1 MKKIFTSISMALCLA
16 ASSFTTSAQT
26 VQLSEAQKKQIQ
38 KEVLPVVF
46 EQIKEQA
53 GLDILGLAQPQLTSD
68 FIGSLPIFNAQSG
81 LRADA
86 PTAYNVKPDSIM
98 INVAAIPGIPAMA
111 GVLGNVKVAFDNHK
125 KVIVPLI
132 GEMLLGGHGVEIEMP
147 GLITVTSSNLGELAV
162 INNVVTGGEGNIVPF
177 AMDMTISLMHSEVTP
192 LLSLSLNQNQTTNL
206 LEATVDLQTGMR
218 SILELI
224 EGFTGGTTPTETPD
238 MDFLVTMDISG
249 MLVGAP
255 IPLSLYGVPEAAPT
269 QRIPMGDAV
278 VALDFSN
285 QQMPIKSIGLTSYE
299 MAQAKGWR
307 DLMFKME
314 QKDKDLV
321 LTIDNMVYSSADRN
335 DAKLA
340 NSTIVTMTDN
350 TKDLTLKDTKSAV
363 RSVINRVVTELATEG
378 EVAPYRMLVE
388 TAIDANGDGM
398 ITADDIKMPVMDV
411 EGTPSFVGT
420 SAAAEMNIKSY
431 AYDETTHAQTVTNM
445 TVNATADIVS
455 EIIKVDVISEG
466 SPAPIAS
473 AYFKSNALGVATSN
487 DNITVSDLKVTPVE
501 GGLYIANNGKATYR
515 IINMTGATLVN
526 GTVSGDNAYI
536 STSSLAK
543 GIYVIVVTENGV
555 SQSVKFVR

>member
-86 PTAYNVKPDSIM
+86 TDPFKLQVDSI
-98 INVAAIPGIPAMA
+98 IISTAAIPGIPAFIAPILGEKLKVEFSDFKTTTIPMVSMFIGRDLKIELPGTIKA
-111 GVLGNVKVAFDNHK
+111 GALAEINITTTGKDGDLAPFT
-125 KVIVPLI
+125 
-132 GEMLLGGHGVEIEMP
+132 MTMTMSLLGG
-147 GLITVTSSNLGELAV
+147 A
-162 INNVVTGGEGNIVPF
+162 
-177 AMDMTISLMHSEVTP
+177 ATP
-192 LLSLSLNQNQTTNL
+192 LLEYSMIQNPTTSL
-206 LEATVDLQTGMR
+206 LEASLDIQEGMR
-218 SILELI
+218 ALMGMLSPAEP
-224 EGFTGGTTPTETPD
+224 GQPETPA
-238 MDFLVTMDISG
+238 MDFLVTMNPAG
-249 MLVGAP
+249 FFTGA
-255 IPLSLYGVPEAAPT
+255 IPMSLYGILEADPT
-269 QRIPMGDAV
+269 AQRIPMGDAA

-299 MAQAKGWR
+299 NAQAKGWR

-350 TKDLTLKDTKSAV
+350 TKDMTLKDTKSAV

-378 EVAPYRMLVE
+378 KVAPYRMLVE
-388 TAIDANGDGM
+388 TAIDTDGDGV
-398 ITADDIKMPVMDV
+398 IDANDTKMPVMDV
-411 EGTPSFVGT
+411 EVTPSIVGT
-420 SAAAEMNIKSY
+420 NAVAEMNIKSY

-445 TVNATADIVS
+445 TVNATADMTS
-455 EIIKVDVISEG
+455 EIIKVDVIPEG
-466 SPAPIAS
+466 SPVSIAS
-473 AYFKSNALGVATSN
+473 AYFKSNALGIIATSN

>member
-86 PTAYNVKPDSIM
+86 TDPFKLQVDSI
-98 INVAAIPGIPAMA
+98 IISTAAIPGIPTFIAPILGEKLKVEFSDFKTTTIPMVSMFIGRDLKIELPGTIKA
-111 GVLGNVKVAFDNHK
+111 GALAEINITTTGKDGDLAPFT
-125 KVIVPLI
+125 
-132 GEMLLGGHGVEIEMP
+132 MTMTMSLLGG
-147 GLITVTSSNLGELAV
+147 A
-162 INNVVTGGEGNIVPF
+162 
-177 AMDMTISLMHSEVTP
+177 ATP
-192 LLSLSLNQNQTTNL
+192 LLEYSMIQNPTTSL
-206 LEATVDLQTGMR
+206 LEASLDIQEGMR
-218 SILELI
+218 ALMGMLSPAEP
-224 EGFTGGTTPTETPD
+224 GQPETPA
-238 MDFLVTMDISG
+238 MDFLVTMNPAG
-249 MLVGAP
+249 FFTGA
-255 IPLSLYGVPEAAPT
+255 IPMSLYGILEADPT
-269 QRIPMGDAV
+269 AQRIPMGDAA

-299 MAQAKGWR
+299 NAQAKGWR

-350 TKDLTLKDTKSAV
+350 TKDMTLKDTKSAV

-378 EVAPYRMLVE
+378 KVAPYRMLVE
-388 TAIDANGDGM
+388 TAIDTDGDGV
-398 ITADDIKMPVMDV
+398 IDANDTKMPVMDV
-411 EGTPSFVGT
+411 EVTPSIVGT
-420 SAAAEMNIKSY
+420 NAVAEMNIKSY

-445 TVNATADIVS
+445 TVNATADMTS
-455 EIIKVDVISEG
+455 EIIKVDVIPEG
-466 SPAPIAS
+466 SPVSIAS
-473 AYFKSNALGVATSN
+473 AYFKSNALGIVTSN
-487 DNITVSDLKVTPVE
+487 DNIAVSDLKVTPVE

>member
-132 GEMLLGGHGVEIEMP
+132 GDMLLGGHGVEIEMP

-206 LEATVDLQTGMR
+206 LEATVDIQTGMR

-224 EGFTGGTTPTETPD
+224 EGISGGTTPTETPD

-249 MLVGAP
+249 MLLGAP

-340 NSTIVTMTDN
+340 NSTIITMTDN
-350 TKDLTLKDTKSAV
+350 TKELALKDTKSAV

-388 TAIDANGDGM
+388 TKQDMDGDGV
-398 ITADDIKMPVMDV
+398 ITADEKMPVMDV
-411 EGTPSFVGT
+411 EVTPSIVGT

-431 AYDETTHAQTVTNM
+431 AYSETGETTITEMN
-445 TVNATADIVS
+445 VNATADLAS
-455 EIIKVDVISEG
+455 EVIKVDVVPAG
-466 SPAPIAS
+466 SPVAIGS
-473 AYFKSNALGVATSN
+473 AYFKSNIAGIVTSN

>member
-147 GLITVTSSNLGELAV
+147 GLITVTSPTLGELAV
-162 INNVVTGGEGNIVPF
+162 INVAVTGGEGNLVPF
-177 AMDMTISLMHSEVTP
+177 KMDMTISLMQSEVAP
-192 LLSLSLNQNQTTNL
+192 LLSFSFDQNKTTNL

-224 EGFTGGTTPTETPD
+224 EGISGGTTPTETPD
-238 MDFLVTMDISG
+238 MDFLVTMDLSG
-249 MLVGAP
+249 MATMT
-255 IPLSLYGVPEAAPT
+255 IPASLYGVPEAAPT

-411 EGTPSFVGT
+411 EVTPSFVGT

>member
-1 MKKIFTSISMALCLA
+1 MKKIFTSISMALCLV

-46 EQIKEQA
+46 EQIKEQT
-53 GLDILGLAQPQLTSD
+53 GLDILGLAKPQLTSD
-68 FIGSLPIFNAQSG
+68 FLGSLPIFNAQSG
-81 LRADA
+81 LRADQ
-86 PTAYNVKPDSIM
+86 PTAFKVQVDSIT
-98 INVAAIPGIPAMA
+98 IATAAIPGIPAFIA
-111 GVLGNVKVAFDNHK
+111 PVLGEKLKVEFADFKTTTIPMASMFLGRDLQIELPGTIKAGALAEINITTTGK
-125 KVIVPLI
+125 DGDLAPFT
-132 GEMLLGGHGVEIEMP
+132 MTMTMSLLGG
-147 GLITVTSSNLGELAV
+147 A
-162 INNVVTGGEGNIVPF
+162 
-177 AMDMTISLMHSEVTP
+177 ATP
-192 LLSLSLNQNQTTNL
+192 LLEYSMTQNPTTSL
-206 LEATVDLQTGMR
+206 LEASLDIQEGMR
-218 SILELI
+218 TLMGLLSPAEP
-224 EGFTGGTTPTETPD
+224 GQPETPAI
-238 MDFLVTMDISG
+238 DFLVTMDPAG
-249 MLVGAP
+249 FFTGA
-255 IPLSLYGVPEAAPT
+255 IPMSLYGVPEAAPT
-269 QRIPMGDAV
+269 QRIPMGDAAL
-278 VALDFSN
+278 ALDFSN

-299 MAQAKGWR
+299 NAQAKGWR

-314 QKDKDLV
+314 QKEQDLV
-321 LTIDNMVYSSADRN
+321 LTIDNMVYSSADKN

-350 TKDLTLKDTKSAV
+350 TKDMTLKDTKSAV

-388 TAIDANGDGM
+388 TAIDTNGDGV
-398 ITADDIKMPVMDV
+398 ITADDVKMPVMDV
-411 EGTPSFVGT
+411 EVTPSIVGT

-431 AYDETTHAQTVTNM
+431 AYDETTGAPTITNM

-455 EIIKVDVISEG
+455 EIIKVDVIPEG

-487 DNITVSDLKVTPVE
+487 DNIVVSDLKVTPVE

-515 IINMTGATLVN
+515 IVNMAGVTLVN

-543 GIYVIVVTENGV
+543 GLYVIVVTENGV

>member
-86 PTAYNVKPDSIM
+86 TDPFKLQVDSI
-98 INVAAIPGIPAMA
+98 IISTAAIPGIPAFIAPILGEKLKVEFSDFKTTTIPMVSMFIGRDLKIELPGTIKA
-111 GVLGNVKVAFDNHK
+111 GALAEINITTTGKDGDLAPFT
-125 KVIVPLI
+125 
-132 GEMLLGGHGVEIEMP
+132 MTMTMSLLGG
-147 GLITVTSSNLGELAV
+147 A
-162 INNVVTGGEGNIVPF
+162 
-177 AMDMTISLMHSEVTP
+177 ATP
-192 LLSLSLNQNQTTNL
+192 LLEYSMIQNPTTSL
-206 LEATVDLQTGMR
+206 LEASLDIQEGMR
-218 SILELI
+218 ALMGMLSPAEP
-224 EGFTGGTTPTETPD
+224 GQPETPA
-238 MDFLVTMDISG
+238 MDFLVTMNPAG
-249 MLVGAP
+249 FFTGA
-255 IPLSLYGVPEAAPT
+255 IPMSLYGILEADPT
-269 QRIPMGDAV
+269 AQRIPMGDAA

-299 MAQAKGWR
+299 NAQAKGWR

-340 NSTIVTMTDN
+340 NSTIITMTDN
-350 TKDLTLKDTKSAV
+350 TKDMTLKDTKSAV

-378 EVAPYRMLVE
+378 KVAPYRMLVE
-388 TAIDANGDGM
+388 TAIDTDGDGV
-398 ITADDIKMPVMDV
+398 IDANDTKMPVMDV
-411 EGTPSFVGT
+411 EVTPSIVGT
-420 SAAAEMNIKSY
+420 NAVAEMNIKSY

-445 TVNATADIVS
+445 TVNATADMTS
-455 EIIKVDVISEG
+455 EIIKVDVIPEG
-466 SPAPIAS
+466 SPVSIAS
-473 AYFKSNALGVATSN
+473 AYFKSNALGIIATSN
-487 DNITVSDLKVTPVE
+487 DNITVSDLKVTPVD

>member
-86 PTAYNVKPDSIM
+86 TDPFKLQVDSI
-98 INVAAIPGIPAMA
+98 IISTAAIPGIPAFIAPILGEKLKVEFSDFKTTTIPMVSMFIGRDLKIELPGTIKA
-111 GVLGNVKVAFDNHK
+111 GALAEINITTTGKDGDLAPFT
-125 KVIVPLI
+125 
-132 GEMLLGGHGVEIEMP
+132 MTMTMSLLGG
-147 GLITVTSSNLGELAV
+147 A
-162 INNVVTGGEGNIVPF
+162 
-177 AMDMTISLMHSEVTP
+177 ATP
-192 LLSLSLNQNQTTNL
+192 LLEYSMIQNPTTSL
-206 LEATVDLQTGMR
+206 LEASLDIQEGMR
-218 SILELI
+218 ALMGMLSPAEP
-224 EGFTGGTTPTETPD
+224 GQPETPA
-238 MDFLVTMDISG
+238 MDFLVTMNPAG
-249 MLVGAP
+249 FFTGA
-255 IPLSLYGVPEAAPT
+255 IPMSLYGILEADPT
-269 QRIPMGDAV
+269 AQRIPMGDAA

-299 MAQAKGWR
+299 NAQAKGWR

-321 LTIDNMVYSSADRN
+321 LTIDNMVYSTSERK

-378 EVAPYRMLVE
+378 KVAPYRMLVE
-388 TAIDANGDGM
+388 TAIDADGDGV
-398 ITADDIKMPVMDV
+398 IDANDTKMPVMDV
-411 EGTPSFVGT
+411 EVTPSIVGT
-420 SAAAEMNIKSY
+420 NAVAEMNIKSY

-445 TVNATADIVS
+445 TVNATADMTS
-455 EIIKVDVISEG
+455 EIIKVDVIPEG
-466 SPAPIAS
+466 SPVSIAS
-473 AYFKSNALGVATSN
+473 AYFKSNALGIVTSN
-487 DNITVSDLKVTPVE
+487 DNIAVSDLKVTPVE

>member
-86 PTAYNVKPDSIM
+86 TDPFKLQVDSI
-98 INVAAIPGIPAMA
+98 IISTAAIPGIPAFIAPILGEKLKVEFSDFKTTTIPMVSMFIGRDLKIELPGTIKA
-111 GVLGNVKVAFDNHK
+111 GALAEINITTTGKDGDLAPFT
-125 KVIVPLI
+125 
-132 GEMLLGGHGVEIEMP
+132 MTMTMSLLGG
-147 GLITVTSSNLGELAV
+147 A
-162 INNVVTGGEGNIVPF
+162 
-177 AMDMTISLMHSEVTP
+177 ATP
-192 LLSLSLNQNQTTNL
+192 LLEYSMIQNPTTSL
-206 LEATVDLQTGMR
+206 LEASLDIQEGMR
-218 SILELI
+218 ALMGMLSPAEP
-224 EGFTGGTTPTETPD
+224 GQPETPA
-238 MDFLVTMDISG
+238 MDFLVTMNPAG
-249 MLVGAP
+249 FFTGA
-255 IPLSLYGVPEAAPT
+255 IPMSLYGILEADPT
-269 QRIPMGDAV
+269 AQRIPMGDAA

-299 MAQAKGWR
+299 NAQAKGWR

-350 TKDLTLKDTKSAV
+350 TKDMTLKDTKSAV

-378 EVAPYRMLVE
+378 KVAPYRMLVE
-388 TAIDANGDGM
+388 TAIDTDGDGV
-398 ITADDIKMPVMDV
+398 IDANDTKMPVMDV
-411 EGTPSFVGT
+411 EVTPSIVGT
-420 SAAAEMNIKSY
+420 NAVAEMNIKSY

-445 TVNATADIVS
+445 TVNATADMTS
-455 EIIKVDVISEG
+455 EIIKVDVIPEG
-466 SPAPIAS
+466 SPVSIAS
-473 AYFKSNALGVATSN
+473 AYFKSNALGIIATSN
-487 DNITVSDLKVTPVE
+487 DNITVSDLKVTPVD

>member
-86 PTAYNVKPDSIM
+86 TDPFKLQVDSI
-98 INVAAIPGIPAMA
+98 IVNLEAIPGFPPAMTA
-111 GVLGNVKVAFDNHK
+111 ILGKSLKVELADFKTTTIPMVDVFLGRGVKIELPGTIK
-125 KVIVPLI
+125 I
-132 GEMLLGGHGVEIEMP
+132 G
-147 GLITVTSSNLGELAV
+147 SLGEIKITTTGKDGDLAPF
-162 INNVVTGGEGNIVPF
+162 TMAMTMSLMGTPAVPF
-177 AMDMTISLMHSEVTP
+177 LEYSMT
-192 LLSLSLNQNQTTNL
+192 QNPETSM
-206 LEATVDLQTGMR
+206 LEASLDIQ
-218 SILELI
+218 
-224 EGFTGGTTPTETPD
+224 EGLRTIMKMIPTESGQEETPD
-238 MDFLVTMDISG
+238 MDFLVTIDIAG
-249 MLVGAP
+249 MFVGGA
-255 IPLSLYGVPEAAPT
+255 IPVSLYGILEDDPT
-269 QRIPMGDAV
+269 AQRIPMGDAAL
-278 VALDFSN
+278 ALDFSN

-321 LTIDNMVYSSADRN
+321 LTIDNMVYSSADKN

-388 TAIDANGDGM
+388 TNQDMNGDGV
-398 ITADDIKMPVMDV
+398 ITADEKLPVMDV
-411 EGTPSFVGT
+411 EVTPAIVGT
-420 SAAAEMNIKSY
+420 NAVAEMNIKSY

-445 TVNATADIVS
+445 TVNATADMTS
-455 EIIKVDVISEG
+455 EIIKVDVIPEG
-466 SPAPIAS
+466 SPVSIAS
-473 AYFKSNALGVATSN
+473 AYFKSNALGIVTSN
-487 DNITVSDLKVTPVE
+487 DNIAVSDLKVTPVE
-501 GGLYIANNGKATYR
+501 GGLYIANNGKVTYR

>member
-1 MKKIFTSISMALCLA
+1 MKKVFTSISMALCLM

-26 VQLSEAQKKQIQ
+26 VQLSEAQKTQIQ

-86 PTAYNVKPDSIM
+86 TDPFKLQVDSI
-98 INVAAIPGIPAMA
+98 IISTAAIPGIPAFIAPILGEKLKVEFSDFKTTTIPMVSMFIGRDLKIELPGTIKA
-111 GVLGNVKVAFDNHK
+111 GALAEINITTTGKDGDLAPFT
-125 KVIVPLI
+125 
-132 GEMLLGGHGVEIEMP
+132 MTMTMSLLGG
-147 GLITVTSSNLGELAV
+147 A
-162 INNVVTGGEGNIVPF
+162 
-177 AMDMTISLMHSEVTP
+177 ATP
-192 LLSLSLNQNQTTNL
+192 LLEYSMIQNPTTSL
-206 LEATVDLQTGMR
+206 LEASLDIQEGMR
-218 SILELI
+218 ALMGMLSPAEP
-224 EGFTGGTTPTETPD
+224 GQPETPAI
-238 MDFLVTMDISG
+238 DFLVTMDIAG
-249 MLVGAP
+249 FLTGGA
-255 IPLSLYGVPEAAPT
+255 IPMSLYGVPEADPT
-269 QRIPMGDAV
+269 QKIPMGDAA

-285 QQMPIKSIGLTSYE
+285 QQMPIKSIELTSYE
-299 MAQAKGWR
+299 NAQAKGWR

-314 QKDKDLV
+314 QKDQDLV

-378 EVAPYRMLVE
+378 KVAPYRMLVE
-388 TAIDANGDGM
+388 TLVDTNDDNVVDAND
-398 ITADDIKMPVMDV
+398 TKMPVMDV
-411 EGTPSFVGT
+411 EVTPSIVGT
-420 SAAAEMNIKSY
+420 NAVAEMNIKSY

-445 TVNATADIVS
+445 TVNATADMTS
-455 EIIKVDVISEG
+455 EIIKVDVIPEG
-466 SPAPIAS
+466 SPVSIAS
-473 AYFKSNALGVATSN
+473 AYFKSNALGIVTSN
-487 DNITVSDLKVTPVE
+487 DNIAVSDLKVTPVE

>member
-1 MKKIFTSISMALCLA
+1 
-16 ASSFTTSAQT
+16 
-26 VQLSEAQKKQIQ
+26 
-38 KEVLPVVF
+38 
-46 EQIKEQA
+46 
-53 GLDILGLAQPQLTSD
+53 
-68 FIGSLPIFNAQSG
+68 
-81 LRADA
+81 
-86 PTAYNVKPDSIM
+86 M

-147 GLITVTSSNLGELAV
+147 GLITVTSPTLGELAV
-162 INNVVTGGEGNIVPF
+162 INVAVTGGEGNLVPF
-177 AMDMTISLMHSEVTP
+177 KMDMTISLMQSEVAP
-192 LLSLSLNQNQTTNL
+192 LLSFSFDQNKTTNL

-224 EGFTGGTTPTETPD
+224 EGISGGTTPTETPD
-238 MDFLVTMDISG
+238 MDFLVTMDLSG
-249 MLVGAP
+249 MATMT
-255 IPLSLYGVPEAAPT
+255 IPASLYGVPEAAPT

-411 EGTPSFVGT
+411 EVTPSFVGT